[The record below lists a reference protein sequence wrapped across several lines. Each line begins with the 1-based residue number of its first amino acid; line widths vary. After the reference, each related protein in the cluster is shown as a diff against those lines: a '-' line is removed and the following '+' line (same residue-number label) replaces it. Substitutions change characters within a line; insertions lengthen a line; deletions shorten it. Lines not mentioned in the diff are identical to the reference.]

1 MDMDDYKDMY
11 EDGFWFEMQEI
22 ANAVNEL
29 AHKYDLDDKILSCFV
44 VGLLEPETEDTSRMK
59 ALFHYNIQ
67 NRDELRIITE
77 FMSDTYEKPKG
88 GPDLD
93 DLLDGLGISLN

>member
-67 NRDELRIITE
+67 NRDELKIIT
-77 FMSDTYEKPKG
+77 D
-88 GPDLD
+88 
-93 DLLDGLGISLN
+93 